1 MPRKGNDK
9 QVERFRAGARTI
21 SARQLNG
28 LVDGVNRALTGVN
41 TPTQP
46 RPYGK
51 SGGGGA
57 VVLVLTLV
65 THEDD
70 YLVCQAIDSTEY
82 LVAKPYELRRTP
94 FDGETID
101 GVTYAYD
108 SSFATSQ
115 ERTAT
120 SGPDEEVQFIT
131 PAYRVGAEIFAV
143 LVQGDTGVD
152 PSPSG
157 AAITYLEMNQ
167 GRAWAYDPDE

>member
-94 FDGETID
+94 FDGQTID
-101 GVTYAYD
+101 GVTYVY
-108 SSFATSQ
+108 SSAD
-115 ERTAT
+115 ERTAYGAT
-120 SGPDEEVQFIT
+120 SADTETQFIT

-152 PSPSG
+152 PTPSG
-157 AAITYLEMNQ
+157 APITYLEMNQ
-167 GRAWAYDPDE
+167 GRAWAWDGL